1 MAEVVVTINKRS
13 YSVACDDGQEPHL
26 RKLAAALNKRVE
38 QLVEQ
43 MGQLGEQ
50 RLLLMAGLLLADE
63 MHELETHLQAMK
75 IASAVEPAQQNA
87 APDTAALTAL
97 AERVEMLA
105 ARIEAENR

>member
-1 MAEVVVTINKRS
+1 MAEVVITVNKRS

-26 RKLAAALNKRVE
+26 RKLAASLDKRVA

-43 MGQLGEQ
+43 MGQIGEQ

-63 MHELETHLQAMK
+63 MHELEAQVQAAG
-75 IASAVEPAQQNA
+75 ASKPAPPEA
-87 APDTAALTAL
+87 ASIAALADRLET
-97 AERVEMLA
+97 LA